1 MGWWYLIRHRRLEG
15 EKIGLALGIA
25 LIWILID
32 LSRPVSLWFQSSW
45 SLDADQVTSI
55 EEGNPINR
63 TIALALLM
71 FGVLILLKRNAK
83 IGEFISANQ
92 WLVCLYAFCLVSLI
106 WSDMPFLVF
115 KRWFRHLGAVL
126 FVLVLLTDRRGFRA
140 VIIAFR
146 YVAYILLPA
155 SIVLLKYFPQLGRHY
170 HGHFGELMLTGV
182 TMSKNHLG
190 ALCMISALFLLVEI
204 HQQWTSG
211 NRRSFIIRGDFCL
224 FGVAIWLLYKSHSA
238 TSQLAFI
245 AGAVTYWALGLK
257 QLRRARTPWMFL
269 LVLAITLIIPLG
281 FYGVGLTGADSTLG
295 SFVDLT
301 GHSDTFWG
309 RTVVWKDVIDM
320 VPNLFLG
327 CGYESFWLGSR
338 LEKLWDL
345 YWWHPTEAHNGFV
358 GVYAS
363 LGLVGVAILVGVII
377 QSYRSLFRLFV
388 QDNANEYARIGLA
401 FLTAALLYNVTE
413 YAFLGLAP
421 IWFIVLLVSIRMG
434 FAPLEASDALTASPT
449 ASELEPV

>member
-32 LSRPVSLWFQSSW
+32 LSRPVSLWFNSSW
-45 SLDADQVTSI
+45 SLDSSQLASI

-63 TIALALLM
+63 TVALVLLV
-71 FGVLILLKRNAK
+71 FGVLILLKRNAN

-92 WLVCLYAFCLVSLI
+92 LLVCLYVFCLISVI
-106 WSDMPFLVF
+106 WSDVPFVGF
-115 KRWFRHLGAVL
+115 KRWFRHLGAVV

-140 VIIAFR
+140 VVTVFR
-146 YVAYILLPA
+146 YAAYILLPA
-155 SIVLLKYFPQLGRHY
+155 SIVLLKYYPQLGRQY

-190 ALCMISALFLLVEI
+190 ALCMIAALFLLVEI

-211 NRRSFIIRGDFCL
+211 NRKSFIIRGDFCL
-224 FGVAIWLLYKSHSA
+224 FAVAIWLLHKSHSA
-238 TSQLAFI
+238 TSLLAFI

-257 QLRRARTPWMFL
+257 WLRRAQTPWMFF
-269 LVLAITLIIPLG
+269 LVLVFTLIIPLG
-281 FYGVGLTGADSTLG
+281 FYGVGLTGAESTLG
-295 SFVDLT
+295 SLVDVT
-301 GHSDTFWG
+301 GHSNTFWG
-309 RTVVWKDVIDM
+309 RTVLWKDVIDS
-320 VPNLFLG
+320 VPNPFLG
-327 CGYESFWLGSR
+327 SGYESFWLGER

-363 LGLVGVAILVGVII
+363 LGLVGVAILVGIII
-377 QSYRSLFRLFV
+377 QSYRRLFRLFV
-388 QDNANEYARIGLA
+388 QDNADEYARIGLA

-413 YAFLGLAP
+413 YAFLGLASMWL
-421 IWFIVLLVSIRMG
+421 IILLVSTRTS
-434 FAPLEASDALTASPT
+434 FVRLEASDALETSPT
-449 ASELEPV
+449 ASKLEPV